1 MRRIL
6 GVVVGTT
13 LVVVV
18 GAGAVAWAGPSL
30 NRLGGRD
37 PAKREAAR
45 QCLAD
50 AKAANPDA
58 DRAAI
63 RAAAQPC
70 LDAAGIALPELTAQ
84 QTARRDAAK
93 ACLQT
98 ARDANPGADRAA
110 VAAAAKPC
118 LQDAGITA
126 RAGLERL
133 RGCIDQVLGAN
144 PDGDRR
150 ALRSAV
156 RDCMVNS

>member
-6 GVVVGTT
+6 GIALGTT

-18 GAGAVAWAGPSL
+18 GAGAVAWAGP
-30 NRLGGRD
+30 GRGD
-37 PAKREAAR
+37 PAKREAAK

-70 LDAAGIALPELTAQ
+70 LDAAGIAPKELTAQ
-84 QTARRDAAK
+84 QQARRDAAK
-93 ACLQT
+93 DCLQ
-98 ARDANPGADRAA
+98 AAKDANPDAERPTIAE
-110 VAAAAKPC
+110 AAKPC
-118 LQDAGITA
+118 LEAAGITA

-133 RGCIDQVLGAN
+133 RSCIDTVLGAN
-144 PDGDRR
+144 PDGDRQ
-150 ALRSAV
+150 ALRTAV
-156 RDCMVNS
+156 RECMANS